1 MELPSVV
8 KKHLGRVPTTNID
21 KLHLPLDEWLRYFF
35 TFASNK
41 KKNFYW
47 AWKDFMI
54 VVRHQKDGR
63 TVLVLEIFLPK
74 APFLRQKHIDITHI
88 PKDVLVDSLMFLSHH
103 YDSSPK
109 LRRNREHSVRFL
121 SFISFA
127 QMLANHD
134 IKKLPHLS
142 EKTTSI
148 NRLLVAYLMKTL
160 DFEGVPT
167 RFQERPDPR
176 LYSVSQLV
184 SRTGSLKP

>member
-1 MELPSVV
+1 MGLPSVL
-8 KKHLGRVPTTNID
+8 KKHLGRVPTTKTD
-21 KLHLPLDEWLRYFF
+21 KLHLPIGEWLRYFF
-35 TFASNK
+35 TFALDK

-54 VVRHQKDGR
+54 VIRNEKDGR
-63 TVLVLEIFLPK
+63 TVMVLEIFLPK

-88 PKDVLVDSLMFLSHH
+88 PKDVLVNSLLFLYHH
-103 YDSSPK
+103 YDSSPR
-109 LRRNREHSVRFL
+109 LRRNREHSIRFL

-134 IKKLPHLS
+134 IKKLPSLS
-142 EKTTSI
+142 QETTQI

-160 DFEGVPT
+160 DLDDIPIH
-167 RFQERPDPR
+167 FQQKNDPR

>member
-1 MELPSVV
+1 MELPSVL
-8 KKHLGRVPTTNID
+8 KKHLGRSPTTKTD
-21 KLHLPLDEWLRYFF
+21 KLHLPMDQWLRYFF
-35 TFASNK
+35 TFALNK

-54 VVRHQKDGR
+54 VVRREKDGR
-63 TVLVLEIFLPK
+63 TVMVLEIFLPK

-88 PKDVLVDSLMFLSHH
+88 PKDVLVNSLMFLYHH
-103 YDSSPK
+103 YDSSPR

-134 IKKLPHLS
+134 VKKLPHLS
-142 EKTTSI
+142 QETPKI
-148 NRLLVAYLMKTL
+148 NRLLVAYIIKTL
-160 DFEGVPT
+160 DLDDVSIH
-167 RFQERPDPR
+167 FQEKKDNH